1 MRDSLSCMFRVATAA
16 WLIWMAPA
24 CGKKHDQPAKQATAQ
39 ACFDT
44 HGRTSAAAK
53 ALFDRRR
60 LQGGGPT
67 WRSILEVV
75 VRQHAEIV
83 GPRADEA
90 APVGPDGEFRDA
102 YQVRYGRA
110 TTWFSAD
117 DEGDGVRFCAGDAGL
132 LRDVSSEFEQLN
144 ADPVALE
151 HAVDQANGIE

>member
-1 MRDSLSCMFRVATAA
+1 LARVYRVAAVA
-16 WLIWMAPA
+16 SLIIMSSV
-24 CGKKHDQPAKQATAQ
+24 CCKKHDEPATRSTAQ

-53 ALFDRRR
+53 AVFDRRR

-75 VRQHAEIV
+75 VRRHAEII
-83 GPRADEA
+83 GPRAGDPTPA
-90 APVGPDGEFRDA
+90 GPDGEFRDA
-102 YQVRYGRA
+102 YQVRRGSA

-117 DEGDGVRFCAGDAGL
+117 DEGDGVRFCAGDRGL
-132 LRDVSSEFEQLN
+132 LRDVSGEFERLN